1 MKKYPTPRSLQFLF
15 FFILSGLS
23 SEVMAGPPGFRETC
37 AHLVDRMVGSM
48 GIHYDLPFGTRRFR
62 REFLE
67 LTTKYGVRRVNL
79 PSRDYL
85 DRVFSEWVA
94 LGDPEHHLSVLKYPI
109 PQVVLDVLLSAI
121 HNKIS
126 PEALHKLAL
135 ASRPRPT
142 QAAILNWVANT
153 LKSPR
158 FENEAQLE
166 AMIDK
171 YMRTRIINKN
181 QVRYVT
187 GVPFIPEAQAGH
199 VRMYKGT
206 NFYRWPSISQSMVGK
221 PLDEIL
227 DGGIFFLDRS
237 EARVHSIR
245 AEAFHPDGVSVS
257 TDRTVILN
265 YGSYVRIYDIPNEVA
280 TQLPRGEPGLSEYVF
295 RYSVPERFRVM
306 TLPKVTYLEALKY
319 KINLNSTLAQK
330 AHQAAILDSPE
341 TLIKLLKEE
350 NAPILLRGRRT
361 TIAEIFSG
369 PSGAKEGYNLEK
381 HTLLGYKQLDELLPK
396 FKWNEIHSPPNVDV
410 KKTLRFAY
418 ALHDSGKPLA
428 FELKSPDMHEEFSA
442 EILAQVM
449 TRAGFSKSEIDLG
462 KALIGNDAIGLM
474 IRGEMSI
481 QDAFEQLMEYSKHTN
496 LTPEEFFKVQSF
508 YYAVDASSY
517 PELKRS
523 VFREEEGMLVPISEK
538 YHHLM
543 SLFHNVQPE

>member
-1 MKKYPTPRSLQFLF
+1 
-15 FFILSGLS
+15 
-23 SEVMAGPPGFRETC
+23 
-37 AHLVDRMVGSM
+37 
-48 GIHYDLPFGTRRFR
+48 
-62 REFLE
+62 
-67 LTTKYGVRRVNL
+67 
-79 PSRDYL
+79 L
-85 DRVFSEWVA
+85 DRVHAEWVS
-94 LGDPEHHLSVLKYPI
+94 LGDPDYNLSVLKYPV
-109 PQVVLDVLLSAI
+109 PEVALDVLLSAI

-126 PEALHKLAL
+126 PEGLQKLAL

-158 FENEAQLE
+158 FENKAQIE

-171 YMRTRIINKN
+171 YMRTRIIIKN
-181 QVRYVT
+181 QVKYVT
-187 GVPFIPEAQAGH
+187 GVPFISEAQAGH

-206 NFYRWPSISQSMVGK
+206 NFYRGPSISQSMVGK
-221 PLDEIL
+221 PPSEVL
-227 DGGIFFLDRS
+227 DGSIFFLDRD

-257 TDRTVILN
+257 TDRTVILS
-265 YGSYVRIYDIPNEVA
+265 YGSYIRIYDIPVEIA
-280 TQLPRGEPGLSEYVF
+280 KQLPRGEPGLAEYIF

-306 TLPKVTYLEALKY
+306 TLPKVTYLEALKH
-319 KINLNSTLAQK
+319 KINLNSTFALK

-341 TLIKLLKEE
+341 SLIEILKGETT
-350 NAPILLRGRRT
+350 PILIRGRTT
-361 TIAEIFSG
+361 TISEIFRG

-381 HTLLGYKQLDELLPK
+381 HTLLGYKQLDDLLPK
-396 FKWNEIHSPPNVDV
+396 FKWNEIHSPPNVDL
-410 KKTLRFAY
+410 KKTIRFAY

-442 EILAQVM
+442 EILGQIM

-517 PELKRS
+517 PELKKS
-523 VFREEEGMLVPISEK
+523 VFREEEGMLVPVSEK
-538 YHHLM
+538 YHYLS
-543 SLFHNVQPE
+543 SLFHNVKPE